1 MTYGEILNADY
12 KEAEMR
18 LKEREKEVYKTLK
31 NLIFESDYKVRKIK
45 ICFRKYEE
53 AGEISYHFIL
63 PDGYEQDDTYYW
75 KWSESVEEASERI
88 KKKIDYIV
96 ELRKKYPKY
105 AAWNDHIQKF
115 REYEREC
122 KLLDRG
128 YETTAK
134 LSAELCGYLKLP
146 NTTSCGF
153 GGGDYEIKRTP
164 ERVKDFNEN
173 IDKLCLFLADCMSE
187 LRRMKLENEVM
198 KDDYVKNDC
207 NGK

>member
-12 KEAEMR
+12 KESEMR
-18 LKEREKEVYKTLK
+18 LKEREKYVYKTLK
-31 NLIFESDYKVRKIK
+31 NLISDSDYKVQKIK

-63 PDGYEQDDTYYW
+63 PDGYGQDDTYYW
-75 KWSESVEEASERI
+75 KWTESVEEASKRI
-88 KKKIDYIV
+88 KMHIDYIV

-122 KLLDRG
+122 ELLDGG
-128 YETTAK
+128 YKRAAK
-134 LSAELCGYLKLP
+134 ISAELCGYLKLP
-146 NTTSCGF
+146 NTTSYGF

-173 IDKLCLFLADCMSE
+173 IDKLCMFLVDCISE
-187 LRRMKLENEVM
+187 LMNFKL
-198 KDDYVKNDC
+198 KDVE
-207 NGK
+207 